1 MSGSIKSTASEELLS
16 SLKRIVSEEPTQ
28 KDSVKLVLTPSQRVG
43 LDPKPPA
50 PRPLILSHSLEAKVT
65 QLEEIIARTDD
76 EWEPDGD
83 DDSDYAGG
91 VTSTLDWERVADAA
105 HDEFDTVL
113 PKIAD
118 EETENISD
126 KVSEV
131 DPLIDDEINALKEFV
146 AKVVRQELNSHL
158 GEKVTAKIR
167 RMVQHEIK
175 AVLEEYSK

>member
-1 MSGSIKSTASEELLS
+1 MSGSIERTASEELLS

-43 LDPKPPA
+43 LDPKPRA

-65 QLEEIIARTDD
+65 QLEEIIACTDD

-118 EETENISD
+118 EEIPNVSD

-131 DPLIDDEINALKEFV
+131 DPLNDDEINALKEIV
-146 AKVVRQELNSHL
+146 AKIVRQELNDHL